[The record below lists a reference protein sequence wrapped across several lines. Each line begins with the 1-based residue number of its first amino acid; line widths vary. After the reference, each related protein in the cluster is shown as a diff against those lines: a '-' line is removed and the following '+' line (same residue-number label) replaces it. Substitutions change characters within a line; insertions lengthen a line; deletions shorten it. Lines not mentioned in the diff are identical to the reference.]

1 MMKYLL
7 KDRNLILKCQW

>member
-1 MMKYLL
+1 MKYLL